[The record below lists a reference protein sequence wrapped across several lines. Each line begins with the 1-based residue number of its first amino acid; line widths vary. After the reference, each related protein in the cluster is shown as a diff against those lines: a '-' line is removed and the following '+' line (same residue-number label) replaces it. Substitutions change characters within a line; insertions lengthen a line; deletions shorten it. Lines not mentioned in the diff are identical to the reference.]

1 MSLLPPPCLLLLR
14 GPAPAP
20 PPGPGSPLE
29 PPRYRTISVSLPAA
43 RSATLCRSALV
54 TGPGPGPHPILRL
67 WKPESMESELRI

>member
-1 MSLLPPPCLLLLR
+1 MSLLPPPCRLLLW

-29 PPRYRTISVSLPAA
+29 PPRYRTISVSRPAA

-54 TGPGPGPHPILRL
+54 TGPGPRPILRL